1 MRCVTYVAIFVIVS
15 PAALGE
21 LEARAAETPNPGT
34 VPEWVR
40 ELPENVLT
48 WFETVQH
55 VPQTPEDP
63 WGLFTF
69 SRDSTVPYCVYST
82 AAAWAIADTCG
93 GNEKLPGYTPDARR
107 QMALIGVPFYPPLR
121 ERILLTN
128 AREARPNPITVTVAG
143 SGTGTA
149 GMNGSDRLVPYWNPC
164 TSMLFRSKVPV

>member
-21 LEARAAETPNPGT
+21 LEARAAETPNPST

-55 VPQTPEDP
+55 VSQTPEDP
-63 WGLFTF
+63 WDFFTF

-107 QMALIGVPFYPPLR
+107 QVARFIQALQDPESGQFKDPWLEPRRSHNDGVPKFR
-121 ERILLTN
+121 G
-128 AREARPNPITVTVAG
+128 AVTRRRG
-143 SGTGTA
+143 QCEWKQS
-149 GMNGSDRLVPYWNPC
+149 
-164 TSMLFRSKVPV
+164 